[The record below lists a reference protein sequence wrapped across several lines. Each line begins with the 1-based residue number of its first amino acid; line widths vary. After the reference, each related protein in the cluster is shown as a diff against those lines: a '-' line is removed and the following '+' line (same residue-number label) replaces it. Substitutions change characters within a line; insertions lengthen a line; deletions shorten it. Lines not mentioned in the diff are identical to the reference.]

1 MDKCDPHLSE
11 SIRGYDSDELLRKD
25 FWFRRIAG
33 SRPKFIV
40 MREDQSNGDHTAS
53 VKRSNEKLELLEKKL
68 KLLEM
73 KEINQNALIFVD
85 LIASGEILSY
95 LTVYEVT
102 KALREL
108 LNKLEVETQKEVME
122 LICWFLD

>member
-1 MDKCDPHLSE
+1 MDKCDSHLSE

-25 FWFRRIAG
+25 FWFRRFAG
-33 SRPKFIV
+33 SRRKFTV
-40 MREDQSNGDHTAS
+40 MREDQANGDHTAS
-53 VKRSNEKLELLEKKL
+53 VERSNEKLEPLDKTL
-68 KLLEM
+68 KLEM

-102 KALREL
+102 KALRGL